1 MANAPYL
8 SRVKTEMQRVTWP
21 SKKETKDMSLQ
32 TIVILTIAG
41 FILWALDTGIV
52 EGLYQLSNLHIG
64 S

>member
-1 MANAPYL
+1 MANTNYL
-8 SRVKTEMQRVTWP
+8 SKVRTEMQRVTWP
-21 SKKETKDMSLQ
+21 TKKETRDMSMQ

-52 EGLYQLSNLHIG
+52 AGLYQLSNLHVG